1 MVVKGCDPNDPT
13 DNRIFF
19 EMTGRRIG
27 EDDFPQ
33 SDETDEE
40 YDEIVK
46 LREIFGY
53 IDIEN

>member
-1 MVVKGCDPNDPT
+1 
-13 DNRIFF
+13 
-19 EMTGRRIG
+19 MTGRRIG

-53 IDIEN
+53 IDIDDDGSEDEEDEYDVNDTS